1 MTKTDDSK
9 VQRHHSS
16 FADAADECD
25 DEIEMFESPR
35 KGQPRR
41 LDIDRAACRTQQSHR
56 RFLIQMASDL
66 ASDRM
71 RDPVRRNGSFGRD
84 RLPGRVNDWD

>member
-1 MTKTDDSK
+1 
-9 VQRHHSS
+9 
-16 FADAADECD
+16 
-25 DEIEMFESPR
+25 
-35 KGQPRR
+35 
-41 LDIDRAACRTQQSHR
+41 
-56 RFLIQMASDL
+56 MASDL